1 MAKLEVRD
9 LRGGYGDV
17 PVLKGVSLE
26 VRDQEVVALVGA
38 NGAGKSTLLRT
49 ISGLLRP
56 SRGEI
61 HFQGERIDHAPAH
74 HVVELGFVQVPEGKQ
89 LFPQMTVEENLLI
102 GSMCPRARGDRQ
114 KTLRDVYALFAEIAD
129 KRTRQAGS
137 LSGGEQQM
145 VAVGRALMARPA
157 ILAMDEP
164 SLGLAP
170 VVVERLFGTLQ
181 QIRET
186 GLTLLLIEQNV
197 QTVLEMADRGYV
209 MENGRIVF
217 TDTAAKLLTDQRVRE
232 VYLGEATGS

>member
-26 VRDQEVVALVGA
+26 VRDREVVALVGA

-209 MENGRIVF
+209 MENGHIVLEGSGSE
-217 TDTAAKLLTDQRVRE
+217 LLRNEHLKTH
-232 VYLGEATGS
+232 YLGV